1 MLVMPPDKVMTAAEA
16 VARFVHPGDVLGMG
30 GQNIGRC
37 PMALTHEII
46 RQRVGGLTVVGCNL
60 SLSMDQLA
68 AAGLIRRTECGTG
81 NLERFGTTFSWRRGI
96 ENGTIEIED
105 YSHLAMVSRF
115 LAGEMG
121 LPFMPVRSLLGSD
134 ILWAPDGAP
143 KPGKAVIT
151 ENPWDPAERVVLVR
165 ALQPDVS
172 IVHAQRA
179 DAVGNVIIEGFAT
192 HEPEMMRASR
202 HVIVSCEDLVTTDEI
217 RAHPER
223 TTIPFMYVHA
233 VVVQRYGAFPTS
245 TYAYYDYDGGQIG
258 AYQDAARTGSPAID
272 EYLQRHVWGC
282 GTFDD
287 YLHLATDADRLTT
300 LTHAMQELM

>member
-1 MLVMPPDKVMTAAEA
+1 MPSSKVMTAAEA
-16 VARFVHPGDVLGMG
+16 VARFVQPGAVLGMG

-46 RQRVGGLTVVGCNL
+46 RQRIGGLTVVGCNL

-81 NLERFGTTFSWRRGI
+81 NLERFGTTFCWRRGI
-96 ENGTIEIED
+96 ENGSIEIED

-134 ILWAPDGAP
+134 LLWAPDGAAT
-143 KPGKAVIT
+143 PGKAVVT
-151 ENPWDPAERVVLVR
+151 ENPWDPTERVVLVR
-165 ALQPDVS
+165 ALCPDVS

-179 DAVGNVIIEGFAT
+179 DPLGNVIIEGFAT
-192 HEPEMMRASR
+192 HEPEMIRASR
-202 HVIVSCEDLVTTDEI
+202 RVIVSCEELVSTEEI

-245 TYAYYDYDGGQIG
+245 TYSYYDYDGAQIS
-258 AYQDAARTGSPAID
+258 AYQDAARIGPPATD
-272 EYLQRHVWGC
+272 EYLRRHVAEC
-282 GTFDD
+282 ATFDD
-287 YLHLATDADRLTT
+287 YLRRATDGDRLMA
-300 LTHAMQELM
+300 LTKAMQELM